1 MIVFTDEQEFIIGRA
16 VHWFLKETNQI
27 FEYSGPPG
35 TGKSLVLNE
44 IIARLGLDPL
54 TEIAAM
60 SFMGSASLVM
70 RTKGLINAKTAHSWI
85 YDVRPVPMKDRNGK
99 IMIDSL
105 LNVPILVPKFIPVS
119 ELDSNIKLIV
129 IDEGFCMP
137 MKLRKDIE
145 KFGIKILVCGD
156 PNQLPPVNDAPAF
169 LTGPNCYR
177 LTKCMRQA
185 GREDIAFIANRA
197 KAGLPLLNG
206 YYGNSLVIDRE
217 DLTDDMLLWADAVIC
232 CKNKTRDMLNNKIRA
247 IKGYNSKL
255 PGFNEK
261 VVCRSNNWLEGVSL
275 SNGQEINL
283 TNGLIGR
290 VLSQPDVSSY
300 DGKMFSMTF
309 APDLAPNAVFY
320 NSRCNYKHMVSDYET
335 RTHIRE
341 NRYEI
346 GNMFEF
352 AYAITAHI
360 SQGSQFHKVVYIEEA
375 MHPAM
380 QGSLNLVGASRA
392 DTALIYVKNSRKN
405 LF

>member
-1 MIVFTDEQEFIIGRA
+1 M
-16 VHWFLKETNQI
+16 
-27 FEYSGPPG
+27 
-35 TGKSLVLNE
+35 
-44 IIARLGLDPL
+44 
-54 TEIAAM
+54 EIAAM

-70 RTKGLINAKTAHSWI
+70 RMKGLINAKTSHSWI
-85 YDVRPVPMKDRNGK
+85 YDVKPVPMRDKNGEIVLDK
-99 IMIDSL
+99 L
-105 LNVPILVPKFIPVS
+105 LNVPILIPKFIPVTK
-119 ELDSNIKLIV
+119 LDDNIKLIV

-197 KAGLPLLNG
+197 KLGLPLLNG
-206 YYGNSLVIDRE
+206 YYGNSLVINRE

-232 CKNKTRDMLNNKIRA
+232 CKNKTRDILNRKIRS
-247 IKGYNSKL
+247 IKGYIGKL
-255 PGFNEK
+255 PKSGEK

-275 SNGQEINL
+275 ANGQEINL
-283 TNGLIGR
+283 TNGLIGT
-290 VLSQPDVSSY
+290 VLNNPDISSY

-309 APDLAPNAVFY
+309 SPDLAPNVIFK
-320 NSRCNYKHMVSDYET
+320 NSRCNYKHMISDYET

-341 NRYEI
+341 NRYET

-360 SQGSQFHKVVYIEEA
+360 SQGSQFHKVVYIEES
-375 MHPAM
+375 MNPSI

-392 DTALIYVKNSRKN
+392 DTALIYVKNSR
-405 LF
+405 